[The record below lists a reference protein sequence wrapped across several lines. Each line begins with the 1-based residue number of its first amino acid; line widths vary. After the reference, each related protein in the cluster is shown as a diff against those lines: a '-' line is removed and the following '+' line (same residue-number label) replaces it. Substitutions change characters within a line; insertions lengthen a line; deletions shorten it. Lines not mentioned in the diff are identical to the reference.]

1 MSSNT
6 TPTAADLKLIP
17 AGLIKNL
24 RAVAALVSYDLLTRQ
39 NSMKQ
44 ADQYRFCY
52 NAFHGNEDRNITSQI
67 ELLLQ
72 GDRHYSL
79 LYNIESSGQVTDID
93 ADISQDPT
101 RDDNGTVFVIKEH
114 YAGSGSR
121 FVPGKYF
128 TKETVVAPTKA
139 RQTEKVT
146 GCNIMELAQTVI
158 RNVKKNCAMVEE
170 WLDNGQLPSGKT
182 WDDLYHHILSRSSEV
197 SNERGPY
204 TGWIAFELLTK
215 FKDDGNNVIS
225 LLTADGDITEEESR
239 SDFRKRDKQDKDIER
254 NAAVGYKHED
264 FAERGLSLQNRLHII
279 EMAQVEDD
287 KVNQITQLAI
297 ANSNLQ
303 LQNLLEERKQAIDLA
318 KTVCPNYDG
327 NNEYWE
333 SVKTLTTEIMD
344 IKAEILQ
351 LNEERAESLKT
362 NNQSSVLASNLLST
376 FSKRQKT
383 ASTPQS
389 SSTTSCIT
397 TPNSLNKVL
406 DVVVNLANTDEFLLV

>member
-6 TPTAADLKLIP
+6 ISTAADLKLMP
-17 AGLIKNL
+17 ACLIKNL

-52 NAFHGNEDRNITSQI
+52 NTFHGNEDRNITSQI

-72 GDRHYSL
+72 GDRYYSL

-93 ADISQDPT
+93 TDISQDPT
-101 RDDNGTVFVIKEH
+101 RDDNGTIFVIKEH

-121 FVPGKYF
+121 FVRDKHF
-128 TKETVVAPTKA
+128 TKASVVAPTKA
-139 RQTEKVT
+139 RPTEKVT
-146 GCNIMELAQTVI
+146 GRNIIDLAQTVI
-158 RNVKKNCAMVEE
+158 RNLKKSCAMAEE
-170 WLDNGQLPSGKT
+170 WLNNGQLPSGKT

-215 FKDDGNNVIS
+215 YKDDGNNVIS

-239 SDFRKRDKQDKDIER
+239 SDFRKRDKQQKDSER
-254 NAAVGYKHED
+254 NTAVGSKNED
-264 FAERGLSLQNRLHII
+264 VAEHGLSLQNRLHII

-287 KVNQITQLAI
+287 KVNQIMQLVI
-297 ANSNLQ
+297 ANANLQ
-303 LQNLLEERKQAIDLA
+303 LQNLLEERKQAIDLD

-327 NNEYWE
+327 YNEY
-333 SVKTLTTEIMD
+333 
-344 IKAEILQ
+344 
-351 LNEERAESLKT
+351 LK
-362 NNQSSVLASNLLST
+362 V
-376 FSKRQKT
+376 
-383 ASTPQS
+383 
-389 SSTTSCIT
+389 
-397 TPNSLNKVL
+397 
-406 DVVVNLANTDEFLLV
+406 